1 MERETDGADGGDSR
15 DTAGDAVGD
24 AVGSGVDGCT
34 DVAVSETTTRAPD
47 AELPTVDSPT
57 AGASTPLAAEAEDDS
72 SSEGPV
78 NQGGSPAVPVATNDE
93 LAAGVP
99 AAAVNAQPE
108 AVGGNVAGVDQEL
121 GVPAAAVNAQPEAVG
136 GNDAGVDQEGGVPAA
151 AVNAQPEAGGNDAG
165 VDQEWGVRY
174 GGAGALIVV
183 LLATGTYSFARLP
196 GLSPKHR
203 LIVSSSTN
211 VLEPDAAWA
220 KGLMF
225 QDPLFTEHYDGV
237 FLMPPLAASSSFALT
252 SLLRTSLHNTS
263 PVLSC
268 GIPYTA
274 PFLTTVR
281 LDATPKSESYFIC
294 INECCCVTCPAQMS

>member
-1 MERETDGADGGDSR
+1 MSETVSTGSDAVTAPADNVVGELTATASPDDAVLAPADEASMERETDGADGGDSP

-108 AVGGNVAGVDQEL
+108 A
-121 GVPAAAVNAQPEAVG
+121 
-136 GNDAGVDQEGGVPAA
+136 
-151 AVNAQPEAGGNDAG
+151 GGNDAG

-183 LLATGTYSFARLP
+183 LVAIGMYSFASWLP

>member
-1 MERETDGADGGDSR
+1 VSETVSTESDAVTAPADNVVGGLTATASSIDAVLAPADEASTERETDGADVGDSR
-15 DTAGDAVGD
+15 DTTGDAVGD
-24 AVGSGVDGCT
+24 AVGSGVDVT
-34 DVAVSETTTRAPD
+34 VSDTTTRAPD

-78 NQGGSPAVPVATNDE
+78 NQGGSPAVPAATNDE
-93 LAAGVP
+93 VAA
-99 AAAVNAQPE
+99 
-108 AVGGNVAGVDQEL
+108 

-136 GNDAGVDQEGGVPAA
+136 GNDAGVDQE
-151 AVNAQPEAGGNDAG
+151 
-165 VDQEWGVRY
+165 WGVRF

-183 LLATGTYSFARLP
+183 LLAIGTYSFARLP

-263 PVLSC
+263 SVLSC
-268 GIPYTA
+268 GNPYTA
-274 PFLTTVR
+274 PFLTTAR
-281 LDATPKSESYFIC
+281 LDSTPKSESYFIC
-294 INECCCVTCPAQMS
+294 ND

>member
-108 AVGGNVAGVDQEL
+108 AVGGN
-121 GVPAAAVNAQPEAVG
+121 
-136 GNDAGVDQEGGVPAA
+136 DAGVDQEGGVPAA

-165 VDQEWGVRY
+165 VDQEWLVRF

-183 LLATGTYSFARLP
+183 LLAIGTYSFARLP
-196 GLSPKHR
+196 GLSPMHR
-203 LIVSSSTN
+203 LIVSTSTN

-237 FLMPPLAASSSFALT
+237 FLMPPLAASCSFALT

-294 INECCCVTCPAQMS
+294 INECCCVTCPAQMSWGR

>member
-1 MERETDGADGGDSR
+1 
-15 DTAGDAVGD
+15 V
-24 AVGSGVDGCT
+24 
-34 DVAVSETTTRAPD
+34 
-47 AELPTVDSPT
+47 
-57 AGASTPLAAEAEDDS
+57 
-72 SSEGPV
+72 
-78 NQGGSPAVPVATNDE
+78 
-93 LAAGVP
+93 AAGVP
-99 AAAVNAQPE
+99 AAAVNARPE
-108 AVGGNVAGVDQEL
+108 AVGGNDAGVDQEL

-136 GNDAGVDQEGGVPAA
+136 GNDAGVDQELGVPAAAVNARPEAVGGNDAGVDQELGVPAA
-151 AVNAQPEAGGNDAG
+151 AVNAQPEAVGGNDAGVDQELGVPAAAVNAQPEAVGGNDAG
-165 VDQEWGVRY
+165 VDQEWLVRF

-183 LLATGTYSFARLP
+183 LLAIGTYSFARLP
-196 GLSPKHR
+196 GLSPMHR

-263 PVLSC
+263 LVLCC

-274 PFLTTVR
+274 PFLTTAR
-281 LDATPKSESYFIC
+281 LDSTPKSESYFIC
-294 INECCCVTCPAQMS
+294 INECCCVTCPSQMSWRR